1 MPENGPFEGLA
12 LSKNFALGNFWSI
25 LGTME
30 YRLLLVEDDQ
40 LMRLSLEA
48 ALREIGFDVAVSAG
62 NAAEALRQAK
72 SIKLDAAI
80 IDLHLGTG
88 PNGIDLGN
96 AMRQLNPQLGITFL
110 TSYDDPRLLDSSIQK
125 IPIGSK
131 YITKRE
137 ISSIQELS
145 EVVISSILNPR
156 LDSAP
161 KTSPISQLTSIQI
174 ETLKLV
180 AMGLTNSEI
189 SSRRFITQKSVE
201 LTISRVAKSLGIPHD
216 GSKNQRVL
224 VAKAF
229 FDSIGG
235 NSPIEIK

>member
-1 MPENGPFEGLA
+1 
-12 LSKNFALGNFWSI
+12 
-25 LGTME
+25 ME

>member
-1 MPENGPFEGLA
+1 MA
-12 LSKNFALGNFWSI
+12 YKV
-25 LGTME
+25 M
-30 YRLLLVEDDQ
+30 LVEDDQ

-48 ALREIGFDVAVSAG
+48 AFREIGFDVAVSAE
-62 NAAEALRQAK
+62 NAASALRQAK
-72 SIKLDAAI
+72 STNLDAAI

-96 AMRQLNPQLGITFL
+96 ALRQLNPQLGITFL
-110 TSYDDPRLLDSSIQK
+110 TSYDDPRLLDSNIKK

-137 ISSIQELS
+137 VSSVKELS
-145 EVVISSILNPR
+145 EVVISCILNPR
-156 LDSAP
+156 LDAAP
-161 KTSPISQLTSIQI
+161 KTSLVSQLTSIQI

-201 LTISRVAKSLGIPHD
+201 LTISRVAKSLGVPND

-229 FDSIGG
+229 FESIGG
-235 NSPIEIK
+235 NIPIETK

>member
-1 MPENGPFEGLA
+1 
-12 LSKNFALGNFWSI
+12 
-25 LGTME
+25 
-30 YRLLLVEDDQ
+30 
-40 LMRLSLEA
+40 
-48 ALREIGFDVAVSAG
+48 
-62 NAAEALRQAK
+62 
-72 SIKLDAAI
+72 
-80 IDLHLGTG
+80 
-88 PNGIDLGN
+88 
-96 AMRQLNPQLGITFL
+96 MRQLNSQLGITFL
-110 TSYDDPRLLDSSIQK
+110 TSYDDPRLLDSNIQK

-137 ISSIQELS
+137 ISSIEELS

-235 NSPIEIK
+235 NSPIETK